1 MKHVAVRPG
10 VSGEKAWRFAVAVL
24 AVMCVSVLVAAPA
37 RAGYAYDPD
46 VLVKVPPLP
55 SEPQPSSPAGSAG
68 SSDGSLFDAWWAK
81 LFCLWLLIP
90 VAAFV
95 RRLFT
100 GWLNL
105 LGVDEEK
112 YAGLAAAGAGGLIG
126 LGMAVGGLASALS
139 GATGWGIAGMV
150 NRASR
155 GTSAGLVT
163 TAGVGGP
170 AAPGGPGGPGGSP
183 GGGGGGGG
191 TAAHSPS
198 SGAGSQPGGGGGGGA
213 GTGAVD
219 AQPAQASGGGG
230 ALPPEGVRGEGLP
243 EAGDVHEARRQAVN
257 RMREMIG
264 ADRGRAEGARARHA
278 YLSSGVGI
286 LGDMAQAAGAVT
298 GAIFG
303 IGLGGGKAAE
313 LASRAF
319 GAAAAAPF
327 RAFEAYMR
335 TPPPMHR
342 SSLDGARY
350 RVA

>member
-1 MKHVAVRPG
+1 MKEQVRQCAV
-10 VSGEKAWRFAVAVL
+10 WVAVL
-24 AVMCVSVLVAAPA
+24 IACTAVLAAPA
-37 RAGYAYDPD
+37 HASVVNLPPGSTGTGLPGAAAPSGSTPD
-46 VLVKVPPLP
+46 
-55 SEPQPSSPAGSAG
+55 
-68 SSDGSLFDAWWAK
+68 SLFDAWWAK

-150 NRASR
+150 NQASR
-155 GTSAGLVT
+155 GTSAGLLT

-170 AAPGGPGGPGGSP
+170 AAPGSPGGPGGSS

-191 TAAHSPS
+191 TSASSAS
-198 SGAGSQPGGGGGGGA
+198 SGAGSQPGGGTGGGD
-213 GTGAVD
+213 GTSVAD
-219 AQPAQASGGGG
+219 AQPAQAGGGG
-230 ALPPEGVRGEGLP
+230 GTLPPEGVRGEGLP
-243 EAGDVHEARRQAVN
+243 EAGDVHEARRQAVT
-257 RMREMIG
+257 RMREMVS
-264 ADRGRAEGARARHA
+264 ADRDRAERARARHA

-319 GAAAAAPF
+319 GTAAAAPF

-335 TPPPMHR
+335 TPPPVHR